1 MTSLTEL
8 REDRRTESAD
18 AETPSP
24 VPARTQAA
32 PTQPPAVPDRGN
44 PNARKRGLI
53 ILGVV
58 VLIGLIA
65 YGAYALLFAG
75 RFESTDDAYVAGD
88 VVAITSREPAT
99 VLALHADNTEAVKR
113 GQPLIDFDPAT
124 VDANMAAAE
133 AQLAQ
138 AVRSVRS
145 DFSKVDESRAE
156 VGQAAAELSRARND
170 LSRRQGAA
178 ADGAVS
184 GEEVSHA
191 ADAVRTAQA
200 SLDLARSRVAQAQSS
215 VQGTDVETNPDVL
228 AAIANLRR
236 VAITQSHMRLTAP
249 VDGIVAQR
257 TVQLG
262 QQVAAGT
269 PLMAVVP
276 LHSLW
281 IDANFRE
288 TQLKHIRVGQP
299 VEIEADVYGGDV
311 VFHGHVIG
319 MGAGSGNAFALL
331 PPQNAS
337 GNWIKVV
344 QRVPVRIALDPAE
357 LDRNPLRIGLSVT
370 AKVDVRDH
378 SGPLVARIAAGSFQK
393 QASQDGGTDVD
404 ARIARIIAANR
415 GRGAGR

>member
-1 MTSLTEL
+1 MSSLTDL
-8 REDRRTESAD
+8 REDGQPESAD
-18 AETPSP
+18 ADMPAPRGATP
-24 VPARTQAA
+24 AAA
-32 PTQPPAVPDRGN
+32 PPAAEPAPPPRGN
-44 PNARKRGLI
+44 PSARRRWLLVLGLI
-53 ILGVV
+53 
-58 VLIGLIA
+58 VLIGLIG
-65 YGAYALLFAG
+65 YGIYALLFAG

-99 VLALHADNTEAVKR
+99 VLALHADNTEAVRK

-124 VDANMAAAE
+124 ADANMAAAE
-133 AQLAQ
+133 AALAQ

-156 VGQAAAELSRARND
+156 VVQASAELARARND
-170 LSRRQGAA
+170 LARRKAAA

-184 GEEVSHA
+184 GEEVAHA

-200 SLDLARSRVAQAQSS
+200 ALDLAKSRVAQALSS
-215 VQGTDVETNPDVL
+215 VQGTSVETNPDVL
-228 AAIANLRR
+228 AAIANFRR
-236 VAITQSHMRLTAP
+236 AAISQAHMRLTAP
-249 VDGIVAQR
+249 VDGVVAQR
-257 TVQLG
+257 TVQIG
-262 QQVAAGT
+262 QQVAPGT

-276 LHSLW
+276 MRSLW
-281 IDANFRE
+281 VDANFRE

-299 VEIEADVYGGDV
+299 VEIEADVYGGEV
-311 VFHGHVIG
+311 TYHGHVLG
-319 MGAGSGNAFALL
+319 LGAGSGNAFALL

-370 AKVDVRDH
+370 AKVDIRDH
-378 SGPLVARIAAGSFQK
+378 SGPLVARIAAGTFQK
-393 QASQDGGTDVD
+393 QDSQDGGPDVE

-415 GRGAGR
+415 GASR